1 MKLALPRG
9 AGQHFRAM
17 RTSWRPKVE
26 APGPGLSRCRIIGC
40 ALLLV
45 WPAVVFPATF
55 TATLD
60 RGTVA
65 VGEAATL
72 TLSFEGG
79 EPKTI
84 PVPPPI
90 DNLQIESQGSSR
102 NLSIINN
109 QISSTISHTFAV
121 IPMQPGE
128 YTIPAL
134 PAEVGGQAL
143 TSQPLKLVA
152 QRGEKLAFFKLVLPR
167 REVYV
172 GEVFPV
178 ELQVHIRDGVANAD
192 NILQNFD
199 EFNGCPLKAE
209 GFSILRTAHG
219 RRGQTQIE
227 GSVYRVTTLVTAL
240 SALKTGTLTISS
252 IDVKFTLQLPVNQGR
267 SSFFQQYQARQVA
280 VAAEPET
287 VSVLDLP
294 KENIP
299 PSFNG
304 AVGRYSLSV
313 TAGPTNVVAGD
324 PVTVRIRIAGQG
336 GFDALVLPEQPAWR
350 DFKTVPPIT
359 KVDLSDALGLQG
371 AKTFEQVVFP
381 QSADIQALP
390 PVSFSF
396 FDPEQKKYQV
406 IGCPATPLVV
416 RPAPAAQASTVM
428 TGTRSTRDTTPAPD
442 IVHIKQRMG
451 TVAGISPPLVLQPWF
466 LALQGIPIF
475 IWAGALVWRRR
486 IEQLAN
492 NPRLRRRRLVAQIA
506 REGVTTLRRHA
517 AGKDSEAFFVTLF
530 RLLQEQL
537 GERLDLPASSITEVV
552 IEEHLRPR
560 GAPERI
566 LTGVHELFQICNL
579 ARYAPIKSSQEL
591 EAIIPK
597 FEALSAELRN
607 VNL

>member
-1 MKLALPRG
+1 
-9 AGQHFRAM
+9 
-17 RTSWRPKVE
+17 
-26 APGPGLSRCRIIGC
+26 
-40 ALLLV
+40 
-45 WPAVVFPATF
+45 VVFPATF

-79 EPKTI
+79 EPRNI
-84 PVPPPI
+84 PVPPPV
-90 DNLQIESQGSSR
+90 DNLQIESQGTSR
-102 NLSIINN
+102 NLSIVNN
-109 QISSTISHTFAV
+109 QISSAISHSFTV
-121 IPMQPGE
+121 IPTQPGE

-134 PAEVGGQAL
+134 QAEVGGQVL

-152 QRGEKLAFFKLVLPR
+152 KRGEKLAFFKLVLPR
-167 REVYV
+167 KEVYV

-178 ELQVHIRDGVANAD
+178 ELQVHIRDGVANAE

-199 EFNGCPLKAE
+199 EFNGSPLKAE
-209 GFSILRTAHG
+209 GFSILRTAHA
-219 RRGQTQIE
+219 RRGQKQVE
-227 GSVYRVTTLVTAL
+227 GSIFHVATLVTAL
-240 SALKTGTLTISS
+240 SALKTGELTIGS
-252 IDVKFTLQLPVNQGR
+252 IDVKFTLQLPMDQGR
-267 SSFFQQYQARQVA
+267 SSFFQRYQGRQVA
-280 VAAEPET
+280 VSAEPET

-294 KENIP
+294 KENVP
-299 PSFNG
+299 PGFNG
-304 AVGRYSLSV
+304 AVGKYSLSV

-324 PVTVRIRIAGQG
+324 PITVRIRIAGQG
-336 GFDALVLPEQPAWR
+336 SFDALGLPEQPAWR
-350 DFKTVPPIT
+350 DFKTVPPIA

-381 QSADIQALP
+381 QSADIKALP

-406 IGCPATPLVV
+406 IDCPPTPLVV

-451 TVAGISPPLVLQPWF
+451 TVAGISPPLVLRPWF

-475 IWAGALVWRRR
+475 VWAVALAWRRR
-486 IEQLAN
+486 TEQLAN
-492 NPRLRRRRLVAQIA
+492 NPRLRRRRLVSQIV
-506 REGVTTLRRHA
+506 RDGVTTLRSQA
-517 AGKDSEAFFVTLF
+517 AAKDSEAFFVTLF
-530 RLLQEQL
+530 RLLQERL
-537 GERLDLPASSITEVV
+537 GERLDLPAASITEVV

-560 GAPERI
+560 GAPESV
-566 LTGVHELFQICNL
+566 LTGVQELFQICNL

-597 FEALSAELRN
+597 FEALSAELQ
-607 VNL
+607 NLNL